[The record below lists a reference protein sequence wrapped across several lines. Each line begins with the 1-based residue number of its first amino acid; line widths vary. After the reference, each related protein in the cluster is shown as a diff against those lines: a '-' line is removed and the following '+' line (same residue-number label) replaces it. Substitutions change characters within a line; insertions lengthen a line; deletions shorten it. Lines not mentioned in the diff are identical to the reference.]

1 MNNDT
6 QEIAQ
11 ADWATFAADFTKE
24 HQGKMATLEALDT
37 DLGDQYAAENLPF
50 VGITMETK
58 GSDAGALIITL
69 GTEEADTLERHVQ
82 SPKSLQV
89 HATDA
94 ETVLQIQSSGDEPT
108 FLLHLMPA
116 A

>member
-11 ADWATFAADFTKE
+11 ADWATFAAEFTKE
-24 HQGKMATLEALDT
+24 HRGKIATLEALDT

-50 VGITMETK
+50 VGITLETK
-58 GSDAGALIITL
+58 GSDSGALIVTL
-69 GTEEADTLERHVQ
+69 GTEETDTLERSVQ
-82 SPKSLQV
+82 SLKSLRV
-89 HATDA
+89 HATEA
-94 ETVLQIQSSGDEPT
+94 ETVLQIQSNGEEPT

>member
-24 HQGKMATLEALDT
+24 HRGKRATLEALDT
-37 DLGDQYAAENLPF
+37 DIGDQYAAENLPF
-50 VGITMETK
+50 VGITLETK
-58 GSDAGALIITL
+58 GSDTGALIITL
-69 GTEEADTLERHVQ
+69 GTEEADTLERHMQ

-89 HATDA
+89 HAAPA
-94 ETVLQIQSSGDEPT
+94 ETVLQIQANGDEPT
-108 FLLHLMPA
+108 FLLHVMPA
-116 A
+116 S